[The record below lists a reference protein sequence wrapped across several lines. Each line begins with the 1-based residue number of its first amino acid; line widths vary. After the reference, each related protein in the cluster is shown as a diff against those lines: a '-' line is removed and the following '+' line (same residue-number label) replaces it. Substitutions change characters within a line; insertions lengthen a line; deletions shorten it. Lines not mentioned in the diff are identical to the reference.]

1 MSQENPKV
9 SVIIPVYNTEKYLR
23 ECLDS
28 VVNQTLKDIE
38 IICVDDGSTDGSLAI
53 LHEYEEKDSRVKVYM
68 QEKSNAGAAR
78 NVGLSKAT
86 GEYLAFLDS
95 DDYYELFML
104 EHMLACAQK
113 RVADIVVCRYHTYYE
128 STGKTSYSC
137 WGVKMDRLPSNIVFS
152 YHEIEQECFSSILG
166 CPWNKLF
173 KRKLVTEN
181 KLRFQEQPVFNDAF
195 FSYSAMIS
203 TNALTVLDE
212 SLICYRSRASS
223 DSITDRRSQ
232 YMDCSYKLLRELKN
246 FLVYSGVYEKYEQH
260 FINYTIR
267 LLYADYTAKNRSQE
281 AKIEMGEKIRTWL
294 DEFQVNGHEL
304 NYYFDLVKY
313 KELMQSNLI
322 QGSIELT
329 KASIAA
335 NPEDAIIPEGYTQ
348 VVPIVFSTNEKY
360 APYAGVA
367 IQSILEH
374 IRPEHFYRIYVL
386 HTGLSDNTIRLLEAQ
401 STRQCS
407 IQCLNVDILVQSK
420 NIPLLEKAHFSIEMY
435 YRFIIPEVLGFFH
448 YVVYLDCDLI
458 IERDIADIIPDDMG
472 DKLIAAV
479 RNPIIE
485 SRKEELSNLFQINS
499 DNYFNS
505 GVLVFNV
512 TQWEVEKTSEKCF
525 SALQN
530 NSPQK
535 LRYPDQ
541 DILNIVCQN
550 RVFFLDEAWNYYWHM
565 IYGGKELV
573 ALYRPITD
581 RIGENFYILHFVS
594 PVKPWSTPERA
605 LSRYFWKYARHSV
618 FYEIIL
624 KINFAGNSS
633 FSAPKAMQKNN
644 QSIIPLKL
652 RGGIQCYRDHGA
664 GYTFRRTLYHMGLW
678 EDEEAPESPENRPK
692 LISGAERFIK
702 GKREKKKG

>member
-9 SVIIPVYNTEKYLR
+9 SVIIPVYNTEKYLH

-38 IICVDDGSTDGSLAI
+38 IICVDDGSTDSSRVI
-53 LHEYEEKDSRVKVYM
+53 LREYAAKDDRVKVYT

-113 RVADIVVCRYHTYYE
+113 RGADIVVCRYHTYYE
-128 STGKTSYSC
+128 STGKTSHSC
-137 WGVKMDRLPSNIVFS
+137 WGVKMGRLPSKIVFS
-152 YHEIEQECFSSILG
+152 YHEIEQECFSSIMG

-232 YMDCSYKLLRELKN
+232 YMDCSYKLLRELKK

-281 AKIEMGEKIRTWL
+281 AKREMSEKIRNWL
-294 DEFQVNGHEL
+294 DEFQVNGHERD
-304 NYYFDLVKY
+304 YYFDLAKY
-313 KELMQSNLI
+313 KELLQSDLN
-322 QGSIELT
+322 QGSIELA
-329 KASIAA
+329 KDSIAA
-335 NPEDAIIPEGYTQ
+335 NPEDLIIPEGYTQ
-348 VVPIVFSTNEKY
+348 IVPIVFSTNEKY
-360 APYAGVA
+360 TPYAGVA

-374 IRPEHFYRIYVL
+374 TSPEHFYRIYVL
-386 HTGLSDNTIRLLEAQ
+386 HSRLSDNMVRLLEAQ
-401 STRQCS
+401 STQQCS
-407 IQCLNVDILVQSK
+407 IQCLNVDTLIQFM
-420 NIPLLEKAHFSIEMY
+420 NIPLLEKAHFSKEMY
-435 YRFIIPEVLGFFH
+435 YRFIIPEVLSFYP

-458 IERDIADIIPDDMG
+458 VERDIADIIPDSMG

-479 RNPIIE
+479 RNPSIE
-485 SRKEELSNLFQINS
+485 SRKEELSNWFQLNP
-499 DNYFNS
+499 DDYFNS
-505 GVLVFNV
+505 GVHVFNV
-512 TQWEVEKTSEKCF
+512 AQWKAEKTEEKCF
-525 SALQN
+525 AVLQ
-530 NSPQK
+530 SIPPQK

-550 RVFFLDEAWNYYWHM
+550 RVLFLDEAWNYYWHM
-565 IYGGKELV
+565 IYGGKNLV
-573 ALYRPITD
+573 ALCKPITD

-594 PVKPWSTPERA
+594 PVKPWSSPERA
-605 LSRYFWKYARHSV
+605 HSWYFWKYARHSI

-624 KINFAGNSS
+624 KENLAGNTSS
-633 FSAPKAMQKNN
+633 AKRKASQESY
-644 QSIIPLKL
+644 QFFIPSKL
-652 RGGIQCYRDHGA
+652 RGGIQCYRDHGV
-664 GYTFRRTLYHMGLW
+664 GYTVRRTLYHMGLW
-678 EDEEAPESPENRPK
+678 EDEEAPKGPENRPK
-692 LISGAERFIK
+692 LVKHAERILH
-702 GKREKKKG
+702 KKKGK